1 MAILGLPVASRVQL
15 KGPVED
21 CIGLGSPVERLPLYV
36 ADLDEPCLLG
46 FDYLTESMACN
57 DLGRRVYGQ
66 IVTAPCP

>member
-1 MAILGLPVASRVQL
+1 MAILGLPVVSRVQL
-15 KGPVED
+15 KGPVEAR
-21 CIGLGSPVERLPLYV
+21 IGLGSPVPLYV

-46 FDYLTESMACN
+46 FDYLTESMAYD